1 MIKNIYGLIIIPLKT
16 NKFNLMK
23 KHFNI
28 LLIILTALAFAVS
41 SCVPDE
47 DDDETG
53 PYVDPRSK
61 FTGSWNCVENSK
73 QFGQQTYNVN
83 ITLNPNNSTEILIA
97 NIYHFGFDE
106 KAYAITSNNSATI
119 PLQPICNNTN
129 NIKGSGMLSGNS
141 QINWTYYV
149 DDGADIDTCTAV
161 YTKL

>member
-1 MIKNIYGLIIIPLKT
+1 MIKSIRVPYITIQNYII
-16 NKFNLMK
+16 NRMK
-23 KHFNI
+23 KSFKI
-28 LLIILTALAFAVS
+28 FLIFLTTCVFAVT

-47 DDDETG
+47 DDDENS

-73 QFGQQTYNVN
+73 QFGQQTYNVS
-83 ITLNPNNSTEILIA
+83 ISLNTNNSTEILIA

-129 NIKGSGMLSGNS
+129 NIKGNGMLSGNN